1 MNVSEK
7 SKLEYLWKSFQK
19 GDDKSFSIIYQQH
32 IGNLLLYGLKLCH
45 DRELVRD
52 CIQEI
57 FVSLFL
63 KRKRKSR
70 KIINL
75 KSYLFV
81 SLRNCIAKKSKT
93 PGKLKS
99 IDAVEDENSE
109 LFHTEYLFQHQ
120 NFGFE
125 LPDELLK
132 KLQQNINNLPSR
144 QKEIIYL
151 KFEEEMEYPEIAFI
165 LNISVESARKLL
177 YRALVTLRKTID
189 PKFAQTLLLIYF
201 KKNQDSVSMI

>member
-1 MNVSEK
+1 M
-7 SKLEYLWKSFQK
+7 
-19 GDDKSFSIIYQQH
+19 
-32 IGNLLLYGLKLCH
+32 
-45 DRELVRD
+45 
-52 CIQEI
+52 
-57 FVSLFL
+57 
-63 KRKRKSR
+63 
-70 KIINL
+70 
-75 KSYLFV
+75 
-81 SLRNCIAKKSKT
+81 
-93 PGKLKS
+93 KS

-125 LPDELLK
+125 LSDELLK

-189 PKFAQTLLLIYF
+189 PKFAQTLLLVYF
-201 KKNQDSVSMI
+201 KKNPDSVSMI